1 MPAEFDT
8 RRRSRSHL
16 SVLKLLLDA
25 AAAASLFLNS
35 DKCLPGVFEPN
46 SAGGARSPSTDD
58 DQSDQSDQSILSVA
72 LFIFSALAPL
82 FSFLEN
88 QQKQR
93 ERGHREITDPTD
105 LTDSP
110 VVMAAAPLRP
120 LLNRSIDPHHSAV
133 RDIRIKINVHSRGFN
148 LNR

>member
-1 MPAEFDT
+1 MLAESGA
-8 RRRSRSHL
+8 RRRRLRHL
-16 SVLKLLLDA
+16 SVLNPILDA
-25 AAAASLFLNS
+25 AAVCSRFLNS
-35 DKCLPGVFEPN
+35 DKCLLGVFEPS
-46 SAGGARSPSTDD
+46 SAERVGSPPVDD

-88 QQKQR
+88 QQKQT

-110 VVMAAAPLRP
+110 VVMAAVSWQPPGLEHRP
-120 LLNRSIDPHHSAV
+120 
-133 RDIRIKINVHSRGFN
+133 
-148 LNR
+148 

>member
-1 MPAEFDT
+1 M
-8 RRRSRSHL
+8 
-16 SVLKLLLDA
+16 DA
-25 AAAASLFLNS
+25 AAAGSLFLNS
-35 DKCLPGVFEPN
+35 DKCLLGVFEPN
-46 SAGGARSPSTDD
+46 SAERVRSPPADD
-58 DQSDQSDQSILSVA
+58 DQSDQSDQSNLSVA

-110 VVMAAAPLRP
+110 VVMAAHLGSH
-120 LLNRSIDPHHSAV
+120 LGWSIDPHHSAV
-133 RDIRIKINVHSRGFN
+133 LDTQIKINCIRWRVN
-148 LNR
+148 LFCYPYTRTRDFPQFMVW